1 MRTAIVLATTLATA
15 FGLRIMSTA
24 TQSLDDYSGEEVLNA
39 AVDVVYEAQENITD
53 NDLMKMLWNN

>member
-39 AVDVVYEAQENITD
+39 VADLVYEAQEDITD
-53 NDLMKMLWNN
+53 DDLMEMLWNN